1 LLLLYRLMDLT
12 KRQKNMSTYFLIAA
26 LSVMLG
32 NMYAVQNSLLLKS
45 WANTPQM
52 LDAQFGKDF
61 VNVQV
66 NPGNTLD
73 NSSSTLGLNS
83 GNANQSTSGLSEGG
97 GTTGMSSSNET
108 GTESANQSTSGLS
121 EGGGTTG
128 MSSSN
133 ETGTESANQS
143 MGGLSG
149 GEGTSGMSSSNET
162 GTESANQSTSGLSQ
176 EQAIN
181 ENTSQTTQTEQN
193 LNQTQTNNQ
202 QVNVNNTINNNVNN
216 QIQLNQRLENIITE
230 REGEKPIPL
239 EEQKRIE
246 SQDIIVIREHKALT
260 GPDCRSGN
268 VLNGAS
274 NEKDL
279 KVLSKCQD
287 AVGIVKH
294 TKKMD
299 DGDYKF
305 FLEVDSKYNFL
316 LNDKN
321 RDKTD
326 GFLVVEIVPKDQ
338 NAKTVDLPKEGD
350 KVHIWG
356 AWVTDKPKG
365 WHEIHPAWKVVKE

>member
-1 LLLLYRLMDLT
+1 MDLT
-12 KRQKNMSTYFLIAA
+12 KRQKKMSTYFLIAA

-45 WANTPQM
+45 WANTPQI
-52 LDAQFGKDF
+52 LDAQFGKYF

-73 NSSSTLGLNS
+73 NSSSTLGLDS
-83 GNANQSTSGLSEGG
+83 GNANQSMSGLSGNGGINEMTSSNETGTESANQSTSGLSGNGG
-97 GTTGMSSSNET
+97 INEMTSSNET

-121 EGGGTTG
+121 E
-128 MSSSN
+128 
-133 ETGTESANQS
+133 
-143 MGGLSG
+143 
-149 GEGTSGMSSSNET
+149 
-162 GTESANQSTSGLSQ
+162 

-181 ENTSQTTQTEQN
+181 ENTTQTTQTEQN

-202 QVNVNNTINNNVNN
+202 QVNVNNTVNNNVNN

-260 GPDCRSGN
+260 GPDCRSGD

-279 KVLSKCQD
+279 KVLSECQD

-305 FLEVDSKYNFL
+305 FLEVDKKYDFL

-338 NAKTVDLPKEGD
+338 NAKTVVLPKTGD